1 MSNRTL
7 SLDDRLYDYMLETSL
22 REPDILTRLR
32 EETSQHKLANMQIA
46 PEQGQFMAMLARLI
60 GAERYLEV
68 GTFTGY
74 SSTTIALAL
83 PDTAE
88 IICCDISEEFTDVAK
103 RYWNEAGVA
112 DRITLYLGSASDTL
126 KQLISD
132 GRSGSF
138 DLMFIDADKDN
149 YDSYYELGLE
159 LVRPGGLILID
170 NVLWSGDVA
179 DPSVDDN
186 PTRCIRAIN
195 AKIALDN
202 RVELSLVPIGDGLT
216 LARKRQNQS

>member
-7 SLDDRLYDYMLETSL
+7 PLDDRLYEYMLESSL

-32 EETSQHKLANMQIA
+32 DETSRHKLANMQIA

-74 SSTTIALAL
+74 SSTIMALTL
-83 PDTAE
+83 PEAAE
-88 IICCDISEEFTDVAK
+88 IVCCDISEEFTDVAR

-112 DRITLYLGSASDTL
+112 DRISLRLDPAGDTL
-126 KQLISD
+126 QHLIDD
-132 GRSGSF
+132 GRGESF
-138 DLMFIDADKDN
+138 DLMFIDADKEN

-159 LVRPGGLILID
+159 LIRPGGLIMID
-170 NVLWSGDVA
+170 NVLWGGGVV
-179 DPSVDDN
+179 DPSLDDN

-195 AKIALDN
+195 AKIALDT

-216 LARKRQNQS
+216 LARKR